1 MKTIADDKDR
11 FPAFGVNQV
20 RCGPDAVVC
29 GATSLLRHN
38 VPNPNAALDKIVC
51 SDLSFREIWIGA
63 VAARRDNGVRVLL
76 PIQVIG
82 VVQPRLQD
90 GRRPAVIL
98 RGAEYND
105 GVRFLCLVSHSV
117 IANLAVEVHAVN

>member
-1 MKTIADDKDR
+1 CGGDDSVIDEHFFHAEEVKTIADDKDR
-11 FPAFGVNQV
+11 FPAFSVNQV

-51 SDLSFREIWIGA
+51 SDLSFREIWIVA

-76 PIQVIG
+76 PIQLIS
-82 VVQPRLQD
+82 VVQPPLPF
-90 GRRPAVIL
+90 GL
-98 RGAEYND
+98 RT
-105 GVRFLCLVSHSV
+105 V
-117 IANLAVEVHAVN
+117 